1 MRWTEAGSGKVQKT
15 RESASVALGVAVFA
29 KRLAAGRWT
38 AELRSDDGVVHG
50 AREFFVG
57 NFSEVPAPLWRSL
70 FEVSADTYVV

>member
-1 MRWTEAGSGKVQKT
+1 MET
-15 RESASVALGVAVFA
+15 
-29 KRLAAGRWT
+29 AAEW
-38 AELRSDDGVVHG
+38 DDGVVHG